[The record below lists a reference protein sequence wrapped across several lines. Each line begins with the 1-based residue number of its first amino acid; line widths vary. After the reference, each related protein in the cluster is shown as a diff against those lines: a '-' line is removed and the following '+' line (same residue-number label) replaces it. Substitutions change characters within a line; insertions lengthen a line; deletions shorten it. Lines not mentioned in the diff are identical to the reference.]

1 MSSAPT
7 IYNIPAG
14 QPFARILAQ
23 HSLNQ
28 AGGKPEALSAMTIL
42 LPTRRACR
50 VVQDAFLG
58 LQATGDGATL
68 LPRLQPIGDLDEEE
82 LSLNILGKDAENLL
96 DLAPAISPI
105 QRQILLAKLIQ
116 ELPAKHSHEQALKL
130 AQALGH
136 LIDQIHTENL
146 DMADMAKLVPDE
158 FADHWQI
165 TLKFLEIISEAWPA
179 ILAERGLMDQAK
191 RRNALI
197 LALADHWEKHP
208 PQTPVIGAGSTGSIP
223 STSRL
228 LSVISRL
235 PNGCLLLPGFDPQID
250 DKSWEAIEET
260 HPQYG
265 FKHLFTQ
272 IGIDRND
279 VQNLNSDTNTF
290 TPRETLAREIMRP
303 AETSAEWMILKDK
316 TEDKAHITKAI
327 DNLTL
332 IECDNEREEAEIIAL
347 ALRETLET
355 PDKTACLITPDRMLA
370 RRVKETCKRWN
381 IILDDSAGESLK
393 ESTIGIYLRL
403 LLDTVASH
411 YAPLD
416 LLSLLNHKHCA
427 SNARDLSALDYALRG
442 LKPANR
448 FSGLIRHIEN
458 KRRLDEQTAQTA
470 ITILQNL
477 EPRFADF
484 EALRGKTM
492 PFKSWLQALLTI
504 AETLS
509 KDQNNTET
517 TLWRGETGQKAAQFL
532 SSLFEETDNM
542 SPLTLHDFSE
552 SLNHFMQ
559 IPVLRPAFGTHPRL
573 HILGQL
579 EARLIDA
586 DRVILGGLNEGS
598 WPPDPGADPWM
609 SRPMRKDFGL
619 PSPERSIGLS
629 AHDFVQG
636 LCANEVLLTRSIR
649 ASGSPTV
656 PARWLQRLD
665 AVMLA
670 ADIKQGALRS
680 HDLKDWAY
688 ALDHSE
694 HSTPTHQPKP
704 CPPLEAR
711 PRTLSVTQIELWLR
725 DPYAIYASHILGLEA
740 LEPLEKAFDAAER
753 GTLLHAILEEF
764 TTQTKDNWPKDPQT
778 LLLDIARTQIEALEE
793 EPQIWDFW
801 WPRFT
806 KSARWFAETE
816 AAHRQTAHNIK
827 NEAFGS
833 LTLPVGNHEFV
844 LKGIADRIDQTANG
858 HAIIIDYKS
867 GGQFSKSAMQ
877 DGGSPQLPLEALILS
892 EGGFKDAGIDA
903 MPTASLEYWV
913 FTGSKGGQ
921 ITKLDY
927 GVEDVVTD
935 TKDALTKLIAAYDDP
950 GMPYISLPRADK
962 APRFND
968 YEHLSRVKEWG
979 VAGDTTEEEA
989 A

>member
-1 MSSAPT
+1 MSTAPT
-7 IYNIPAG
+7 VYNIPAG

-23 HSLNQ
+23 HLFEQ
-28 AGGKPEALSAMTIL
+28 ANGKPEALSEITVL

-50 VVQDAFLG
+50 VVQDAFLN
-58 LQATGDGATL
+58 LEHAQNGATL

-82 LSLNILGKDAENLL
+82 LSLNILGKNAENLL

-116 ELPAKHSHEQALKL
+116 ELPDKHSHEQALKL

-146 DMADMAKLVPDE
+146 DMADMTKLVPAE

-179 ILAERGLMDQAK
+179 ILTERGLMDQAE

-197 LALADHWEKHP
+197 IALADHWETHP

-235 PNGCLLLPGFDPQID
+235 PNGCLLLPGFDAHID
-250 DKSWEAIEET
+250 DKSWDTIEET

-265 FKHLFTQ
+265 FKHLFTE
-272 IGIDRND
+272 IGITRKD
-279 VQNLNSDTNTF
+279 VKPLKDNTNM
-290 TPRETLAREIMRP
+290 RETLAREIMRP
-303 AETSAEWMILKDK
+303 AETSNEWMTLKSAADQR
-316 TEDKAHITKAI
+316 TTIENALN
-327 DNLTL
+327 NLSL

-381 IILDDSAGESLK
+381 ILLDDSAGESLK
-393 ESTIGIYLRL
+393 ESTLGIYLRL
-403 LLDTVASH
+403 LLDAVSNQF
-411 YAPLD
+411 APLD
-416 LLSLLNHKHCA
+416 LLALLNHKHCA
-427 SNARDLSALDYALRG
+427 FDTDNLSALDYALRG
-442 LKPANR
+442 LKPAEG
-448 FSGLIRHIEN
+448 FDGLIRHVEH
-458 KRRLDEQTAQTA
+458 RPRLDEHIAQTA
-470 ITILQNL
+470 ISALQKL
-477 EPRFADF
+477 EPRFTDF
-484 EALRGKTM
+484 EKLRGKTL
-492 PFKSWLQALLTI
+492 PFKSWLQALLTV
-504 AETLS
+504 AENLS
-509 KDQNNTET
+509 KAEENTET
-517 TLWRGETGQKAAQFL
+517 TLWHGETGQKAAQFL
-532 SSLFEETDNM
+532 TTLFEETDNM
-542 SPLTLHDFSE
+542 APLTLNDFSE
-552 SLNHFMQ
+552 SLSHFMQ

-586 DRVILGGLNEGS
+586 DRVILGGLNEGT

-619 PSPERSIGLS
+619 PSPERGIGLA

-670 ADIKQGALRS
+670 ADIKQDALRR
-680 HDLKDWAY
+680 HDLKDWAH

-694 HSTPTHQPKP
+694 DSTPVPQPKP
-704 CPPLEAR
+704 CPPLKDR
-711 PRTLSVTQIELWLR
+711 PQTLSVTQIELWLR
-725 DPYAIYASHILGLEA
+725 DPYAIYARHILGLDALEA
-740 LEPLEKAFDAAER
+740 LEKPFDAAER
-753 GTLLHAILEEF
+753 GTLLHAILETF
-764 TTQTKDNWPKDPQT
+764 TEQTQNALPEDPQT
-778 LLLDIARTQIEALEE
+778 LLLEIAHTQVAKLQEST
-793 EPQIWDFW
+793 QIWDFW

-806 KSARWFAETE
+806 KSARWFTE
-816 AAHRQTAHNIK
+816 HEAQHRKSAQNIK
-827 NEAFGS
+827 NEAFGR
-833 LTLPVGNHEFV
+833 LTLNTANGEFT
-844 LKGIADRIDQTANG
+844 LRGIADRIDKTADNR
-858 HAIIIDYKS
+858 AIVIDYKS
-867 GGQFSKSAMQ
+867 GGQYSKTAMK

-892 EGGFKDAGIDA
+892 EGGFKDAGIPA
-903 MPTASLEYWV
+903 MPTASLEYWA

-921 ITKLDY
+921 VTKLDND
-927 GVEDVVTD
+927 VEDVVTD
-935 TKDALTKLIAAYDDP
+935 TKTALTELITAYNDP
-950 GMPYISLPRADK
+950 TMPYISLPRADK

-979 VAGDTTEEEA
+979 VAGDTAEEEA